1 MCRLTEPQHH
11 NVFKLSKLTQEEMRI
26 LRQKPA
32 SQTDVLMQ
40 GLALS
45 LYGEED
51 GFYKALGVLLGS
63 CKDIS
68 HELAPEMLKKIIARL
83 RRGNICAWLK
93 LCRLAER
100 RSGSPVSRIVLRVS
114 PLQKRKVA

>member
-1 MCRLTEPQHH
+1 MCRLIEPPPRH
-11 NVFKLSKLTQEEMRI
+11 VIKLPKLSQEEMKI

-32 SQTDVLMQ
+32 SQTDVFVQ

-45 LYGEED
+45 LLNEED

-68 HELAPEMLKKIIARL
+68 HELASEMLKKRIALL
-83 RRGNICAWLK
+83 RKGNIRAWRK
-93 LCRLAER
+93 LCELAEK
-100 RSGSPVSRIVLRVS
+100 RSGSPVSKIIMKLS
-114 PLQKRKVA
+114 PLKRRNTP